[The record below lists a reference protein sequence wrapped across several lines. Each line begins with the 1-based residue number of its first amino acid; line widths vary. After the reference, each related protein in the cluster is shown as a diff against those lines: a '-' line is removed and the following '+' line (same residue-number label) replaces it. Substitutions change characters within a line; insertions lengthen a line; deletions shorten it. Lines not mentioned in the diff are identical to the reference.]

1 MISNKILAIQKD
13 DILLDCLNIMANK
26 TFRIEE
32 IPKEEMEVSKDEL
45 LIPCAHFQK
54 VRHLGVEREGG
65 GREGNSDSVIT
76 LAVSRTRTGHQ
87 KAIEI
92 KLKHTARNS
101 FRT

>member
-13 DILLDCLNIMANK
+13 DMLLDCLNIMANK

-54 VRHLGVEREGG
+54 VGHFLRLMKGEGRG
-65 GREGNSDSVIT
+65 GSGDTVFT
-76 LAVSRTRTGHQ
+76 LAVQDPTPH
-87 KAIEI
+87 
-92 KLKHTARNS
+92 
-101 FRT
+101 

>member
-1 MISNKILAIQKD
+1 MTPAKHAIVLLYRLLEVISNKILAIQKD

-54 VRHLGVEREGG
+54 VRHPGW
-65 GREGNSDSVIT
+65 
-76 LAVSRTRTGHQ
+76 
-87 KAIEI
+87 K
-92 KLKHTARNS
+92 
-101 FRT
+101 